1 MNINK
6 ISIALALISSSI
18 LASCSNQSNI
28 DQITQQNNK
37 LNEKLSAL
45 NSKIDT
51 QTTKINVLNNKVNQ
65 LNRNVDKNQKIFKSN
80 TSLASQKKRN
90 TSNRKYH

>member
-28 DQITQQNNK
+28 DQMTQQNNN

-45 NSKIDT
+45 NNKIDT
-51 QTTKINVLNNKVNQ
+51 QTTKINVLSTLVCSLLTL
-65 LNRNVDKNQKIFKSN
+65 LN
-80 TSLASQKKRN
+80 L
-90 TSNRKYH
+90 Y